1 MSVFFIA
8 ELKPTLELA
17 DLESR
22 HSWYSFLK
30 GIVHTKKDLLALM
43 SFQTY
48 KTFVC
53 L

>member
-1 MSVFFIA
+1 MIWKVII
-8 ELKPTLELA
+8 LGLA
-17 DLESR
+17 
-22 HSWYSFLK
+22 FLK
-30 GIVHTKKDLLALM
+30 EQLTQKNDLLALM